1 MLDCS
6 KKALTFVQRFLIFVG
21 NICKYNQSANPM
33 KRTITTLLIA
43 FVAIAVAAGL
53 LTGCKSSKPVSVK
66 DQGETEL
73 VIPCAGPEY
82 MTDNE
87 HLRASAIGES
97 MDQMT
102 SKKKALSDAR
112 GIMAAELQTLVKG
125 VTDNYVKSGEFNN
138 KEELLERFEVLNR
151 EVVKQELTGTKT
163 ICEKMTQTKDGNYK
177 TYVAIELAG
186 PELLSSLNNR
196 ISNDEML
203 KIDYN
208 YEKFKKTFEEEM
220 NKLE

>member
-1 MLDCS
+1 M
-6 KKALTFVQRFLIFVG
+6 KKRF
-21 NICKYNQSANPM
+21 
-33 KRTITTLLIA
+33 TLLL
-43 FVAIAVAAGL
+43 VWLLVAAIPVGL
-53 LTGCKSSKPVSVK
+53 LTNCKSSKPATIK

-73 VIPCAGPEY
+73 VVPCAGTEF

-102 SKKKALSDAR
+102 SKKKALSEAR
-112 GIMAAELQTLVKG
+112 AILAAELKTMVKG
-125 VTDNYVKSGEFNN
+125 VTDNYVKSGKFNN
-138 KEELLERFEVLNR
+138 KEELLERYESLNR

-163 ICEKMTQTKDGNYK
+163 ICEKMTQTKGGNYK

-186 PELLSSLNNR
+186 NELLSSLNNR

-220 NKLE
+220 NKMDDQN

>member
-1 MLDCS
+1 M
-6 KKALTFVQRFLIFVG
+6 KKRLTF
-21 NICKYNQSANPM
+21 
-33 KRTITTLLIA
+33 LL
-43 FVAIAVAAGL
+43 VWLLVAAVPVGL
-53 LTGCKSSKPVSVK
+53 LTNCKSSKKATVQ

-73 VIPCAGPEY
+73 VLPCFEAQY

-87 HLRASAIGES
+87 NLRANAIGES

-102 SKKKALSDAR
+102 SKKKALSEAR
-112 GIMAAELQTLVKG
+112 AELAAQIETLVKT

-138 KEELLERFEVLNR
+138 EEELLERYESLTR
-151 EVVKQELTGTKT
+151 EVVKQKLTGTKT
-163 ICEKMTQTKDGNYK
+163 ICQKMTQTKGGNYK

-186 PELLSSLNNR
+186 NELLSALNNR
-196 ISNDEML
+196 LSNDEML

-220 NKLE
+220 NKMDD

>member
-1 MLDCS
+1 M
-6 KKALTFVQRFLIFVG
+6 KKTFTTIFV
-21 NICKYNQSANPM
+21 
-33 KRTITTLLIA
+33 LLFIA
-43 FVAIAVAAGL
+43 GLSGGL
-53 LTGCKSSKPVSVK
+53 LTSCKSSKPASVK

-73 VIPCAGPEY
+73 VIPCAGTEF

-102 SKKKALSDAR
+102 SKKKALSEAR
-112 GIMAAELQTLVKG
+112 AIMAAELQTTVKG

-138 KEELLERFEVLNR
+138 KEELLERFESLNR

-163 ICEKMTQTKDGNYK
+163 ICEKMTQTKSGNYK
-177 TYVAIELAG
+177 TYIAIELAG
-186 PELLSSLNNR
+186 NELLSSLNNR

-220 NKLE
+220 NKME